1 MESLEVNKVV
11 GGVLAGA
18 LLVMVIGK
26 IGDVAVHPTMLAEN
40 SFKID
45 TSAIASGAETKAAP
59 VAAALEP
66 IAPLLAAADAG
77 AGAKLA
83 KKNCGTCHTFDAGG
97 KNKVG
102 PNLNGIVGSK
112 AAMAK
117 GYKYSKAMKA
127 SGIVWDDA
135 MLDKYLTKP
144 KKLVPKTKMAFAG
157 LKKQS
162 QRDNVI
168 AYLKEAAK

>member
-1 MESLEVNKVV
+1 MRKFRLPVV
-11 GGVLAGA
+11 
-18 LLVMVIGK
+18 
-26 IGDVAVHPTMLAEN
+26 
-40 SFKID
+40 
-45 TSAIASGAETKAAP
+45 
-59 VAAALEP
+59 VAAVAMALTFNVAE
-66 IAPLLAAADAG
+66 AADT
-77 AGAKLA
+77 
-83 KKNCGTCHTFDAGG
+83 KKGKKVFKKCKACHTLKAGG

-102 PNLNGIVGSK
+102 PNLNGIIGRK

-117 GYKYSKAMKA
+117 GFKYSSALKA

-144 KKLVPKTKMAFAG
+144 KKLVPKTKMAFGG

-168 AYLKEAAK
+168 AYLKEATK